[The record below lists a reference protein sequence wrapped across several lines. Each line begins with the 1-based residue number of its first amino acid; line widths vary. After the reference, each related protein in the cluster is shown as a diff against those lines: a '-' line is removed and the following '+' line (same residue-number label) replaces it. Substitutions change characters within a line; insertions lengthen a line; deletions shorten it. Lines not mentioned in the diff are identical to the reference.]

1 MRNRRPP
8 SHLMEL
14 RHLPGEVLALAGD
27 PDGVDPIPSDLA
39 DNCNYWY
46 RTANYYELLSTA
58 KLLQLRGLLL
68 GPPWNPLQPPAP
80 ATLTLGRNPSPSPD
94 RPGGVRRRTHCSDSR

>member
-1 MRNRRPP
+1 
-8 SHLMEL
+8 MEL

-46 RTANYYELLSTA
+46 RTANYYELLFNCETASTA
-58 KLLQLRGLLL
+58 RTASRSALEPLATTGSSDAD
-68 GPPWNPLQPPAP
+68 PWQKPEPF
-80 ATLTLGRNPSPSPD
+80 T
-94 RPGGVRRRTHCSDSR
+94 